1 MLLFYNPELDG
12 EQLTLDAEN
21 ARHAVKVL
29 RLDLGEEL
37 HLTDGKGQLV
47 KARISAPDAKRCLV
61 EVLERKHL
69 PQRAPGLTL
78 AVAPTKNIA
87 RFEWFLEKATEIG
100 VERIVP
106 ILCERS
112 ERKVIKPER
121 LEKVLVS
128 AMKQSLK
135 TWKPKLEELTRFSDL
150 VQAPFNGP
158 KAIAW
163 MEEQEPA
170 HLLSL
175 LKGRDDALILIGPE
189 GDFSPNE
196 VQLAKSNGFQPI
208 SLGPSRLRTET
219 AAIVACHT
227 FALQQFL

>member
-1 MLLFYNPELDG
+1 MLLFYSTDLEG
-12 EQLTLDAEN
+12 ERLTLDAEN
-21 ARHAVKVL
+21 SRHAAKVL
-29 RLDLGEEL
+29 RLGIGDEL
-37 HLTDGKGQLV
+37 HLTDGLGILV
-47 KARISAPDAKRCLV
+47 KARIEVPDAKKCLV
-61 EVLERKHL
+61 HVLEREL
-69 PQRAPGLTL
+69 VAQRHPALTL

-135 TWKPKLEELTRFSDL
+135 SWKPQLEEPSPFSEL
-150 VQAPFNGP
+150 IHAPFAG
-158 KAIAW
+158 KKCIAW
-163 MEEQEPA
+163 MDEAQPE
-170 HLLSL
+170 HLRSVVNSMEN
-175 LKGRDDALILIGPE
+175 ALILIGPE

-196 VQLAKSNGFQPI
+196 VERAKSNHFQPI

-227 FALQQFL
+227 FAMQLLK